1 MSINDILHARD
12 GQRQRCPWCQREMA
26 DEADDRA
33 CCDAAEADG
42 RACGGEGEWLCW
54 ANEMAGACEGEDS
67 YYQRERAEK
76 AEERVAELEELLR
89 KHAAIA
95 CSECHG
101 TGCYL
106 GDEDRDWPCD
116 ACGGSGAVLPADV
129 VAVLGGGGR

>member
-76 AEERVAELEELLR
+76 AEERVAELT
-89 KHAAIA
+89 AAIA
-95 CSECHG
+95 TARAEFG
-101 TGCYL
+101 
-106 GDEDRDWPCD
+106 RIWPNGS
-116 ACGGSGAVLPADV
+116 ACEHRHAAAGFKALEVAD
-129 VAVLGGGGR
+129 G